1 MKGLRLLQLEFQ
13 RAIRNGRMPYMIV
26 LVAILGILSSAGEI
40 AGNAS
45 SEFRYSTMWYFE
57 NSFTVNSWFMS
68 VWYSL
73 AAYAA
78 VSYFCQEWRTGYWKS
93 LELRTGK
100 KVYLYGK
107 NISCFLLG
115 FCTMF
120 LGLLLYLLI
129 LIGIGMVVDY
139 PLYDPRF
146 DMENIQPVKY
156 LLLHIVTFSASAGF
170 WSMIG
175 LLMAAIQNDSFI
187 AVTMPLAL
195 NMTVDYVLRRLTGG
209 SFSTFRLASLNGIS
223 GNYVLSAIYGTVV
236 FILLGAVC
244 GWIVTE
250 FLRKRVENE
259 WYS

>member
-13 RAIRNGRMPYMIV
+13 RAVHNGRMPYMIV
-26 LVAILGILSSAGEI
+26 LVAILGLLSSVGEI
-40 AGNAS
+40 ISDAS
-45 SEFRYSTMWYFE
+45 SEFQHSTIWYFD
-57 NSFTVNSWFMS
+57 NAFTVNSWFLP

-73 AAYAA
+73 GTYAA
-78 VSYFCQEWRTGYWKS
+78 VSYFCQEWRTGYWKP

-107 NISCFLLG
+107 SINCFLLG
-115 FCTMF
+115 FCTAF
-120 LGLLLYLLI
+120 WGLLLYLLM
-129 LIGIGMVVDY
+129 LIGIGAIIGY
-139 PLYDPRF
+139 PLYDPISDR
-146 DMENIQPVKY
+146 ENIQPILY
-156 LLLHIVTFSASAGF
+156 LVLRIVTFAASAGF
-170 WSMIG
+170 WSMAG
-175 LLMAAIQNDSFI
+175 LLMASIQNDSFI

-209 SFSTFRLASLNGIS
+209 SFSTMKFATLSSIPE
-223 GNYVLSAIYGTVV
+223 NYILSAIYGTVV

>member
-1 MKGLRLLQLEFQ
+1 MKRLRLLRLEFE
-13 RAIRNGRMPYMIV
+13 RVTRSGRMQWMIM
-26 LVAILGILSSAGEI
+26 LIAILGLLSSVGDI
-40 AGNAS
+40 AKDVRLGVD
-45 SEFRYSTMWYFE
+45 YSVIWYFDRA
-57 NSFTVNSWFMS
+57 FTLNSWFLP

-73 AAYAA
+73 GAYTA
-78 VSYFCQEWRTGYWKS
+78 VSYFCQEWRTGYWKP

-100 KVYLYGK
+100 AVYLYGK
-107 NISCFLLG
+107 SINCFLLG
-115 FCTMF
+115 FCTVF
-120 LGLLLYLLI
+120 GGLLLYLLI
-129 LIGIGMVVDY
+129 LIGIGAIIGY
-139 PLYDPRF
+139 PLYDPISDR
-146 DMENIQPVKY
+146 ENIQPIFY
-156 LLLHIVTFSASAGF
+156 LVLRIITFAASAGF
-170 WSMIG
+170 WSMAG

-209 SFSTFRLASLNGIS
+209 GFSTMKFVNLSAIPE
-223 GNYVLSAIYGTVV
+223 NYILSAIYGTVV

>member
-1 MKGLRLLQLEFQ
+1 MKGLRLMQLEFQ
-13 RAIRNGRMPYMIV
+13 RAIRNGRMLYMIL
-26 LVAILGILSSAGEI
+26 LVAILGLLSSVGEI
-40 AGNAS
+40 VTNGALGFYCSAI
-45 SEFRYSTMWYFE
+45 WYFD
-57 NSFTVNSWFMS
+57 NAFTVNSWFLP

-73 AAYAA
+73 GAYAA
-78 VSYFCQEWRTGYWKS
+78 VSYFCQEWRTGYWKP

-107 NISCFLLG
+107 SINCFLLG
-115 FCTMF
+115 FCTVF
-120 LGLLLYLLI
+120 WGLLLYLLI
-129 LIGIGMVVDY
+129 LIGIGAIIGY
-139 PLYDPRF
+139 PLYDPISDR
-146 DMENIQPVKY
+146 ENIQPIFY
-156 LLLHIVTFSASAGF
+156 LVLRIITFAASAGF
-170 WSMIG
+170 WSMAG

-209 SFSTFRLASLNGIS
+209 GFSTLKFANLNAIS
-223 GNYVLSAIYGTVV
+223 ESYILSAIYGTVV